1 MKKNVLTL
9 AVAGAVAASA
19 QAQMYVNH
27 DNTGEVLIYPFY
39 SADNGNE
46 TYIHVVN
53 TTQYAKAAKVRI
65 HEAENS
71 WEVRDFNLY
80 LSPYDHFAFAISLD
94 ESGAGKLDTAD
105 TSCTVPAI
113 PEGGIEFTNQ
123 LFAKEE
129 NASLERTLNGYVE
142 IIEMG
147 QFAMTAPASATTR
160 GAPGYYW
167 EHVDGVP
174 RDCPYVV
181 SLWSSS
187 GAWYKEVF
195 ATPSTV
201 VGETG
206 QLASWTG
213 GGLYG
218 MGIMVN
224 PEDGA
229 AVGYDAVAIENFVN
243 SDLSTGTK
251 GAALHYYPGDVKPGL
266 FGRSG
271 VTSES
276 AIVAVDGQQDT
287 YTAIARAGSPSKTL
301 DAVSALM
308 MVDEITNDYVLD
320 EFFSGNTDWIVTFPT
335 KRLYVKGDGDTVLER
350 AVNPFTYEWL
360 GNKACDPYLITV
372 WDREEDTPQ
381 QQVDQPPFSPYTGT
395 PGTVPEICYE
405 ANVMTFAKA
414 GTTAESPILGLEPS
428 ASGARIQS
436 VVETPYTN
444 GWARMDLDWDVIF
457 TAVPDA
463 EPKGGKGHILPM
475 SSSGTRGD
483 TLEGLP
489 AVGFSV
495 IAFGNDSI
503 SGGSVLANYAAAH
516 EHKHDRSVS

>member
-53 TTQYAKAAKVRI
+53 TTDLAKAVKVRI

-94 ESGAGKLDTAD
+94 ESGAGKLETAD

-142 IIEMG
+142 IVEMG
-147 QFAMTAPASATTR
+147 QFLMTAPASATAK

-167 EHVDGVP
+167 EHVEGVP
-174 RDCPYVV
+174 RDCAYVV
-181 SLWSSS
+181 SLWASS
-187 GAWYKEVF
+187 GAWYKDVF
-195 ATPSTV
+195 VEDDV
-201 VGETG
+201 VGDTG
-206 QLASWTG
+206 ELSQWKG

-229 AVGYDAVAIENFVN
+229 AVGYDAIAVENFV
-243 SDLSTGTK
+243 TA
-251 GAALHYYPGDVKPGL
+251 GAPASALHYYPGDVKPGL
-266 FGRSG
+266 SGRAS
-271 VTSES
+271 VTAEA

-287 YTAIARAGSPSKTL
+287 YTSTARTGVTKTL
-301 DAVSALM
+301 DAVSALF

-320 EFFSGNTDWIVTFPT
+320 EFFSGNTDWVVTFPT
-335 KRLYVKGDGDTVLER
+335 KRLYVKGDSDTVRER
-350 AVNPFTYEWL
+350 AITPFTWEWM
-360 GNKACDPYLITV
+360 GDKSCDPYGIKV
-372 WDREEDTPQ
+372 WDREEDTPGII
-381 QQVDQPPFSPYTGT
+381 VGQPPFSPYTET
-395 PGTVPEICYE
+395 PGEVPEICYE
-405 ANVMTFAKA
+405 ANIMTFTGA
-414 GTTAESPILGLEPS
+414 GVAAESPILGLEPS
-428 ASGARIQS
+428 ASGARIQT

-444 GWARMDLDWDVIF
+444 GWARMDLDWDTIF
-457 TAVPDA
+457 AAAPDA
-463 EPKGGKGHILPM
+463 EPDGGKGHILPM
-475 SSSGTRGD
+475 TSSGNRGG

-516 EHKHDRSVS
+516 EHKYDRSVS